1 MKKLLIVVLACLS
14 FITQAQDNKEID
26 KLIPYDYVNQ
36 SFKKPIKMI
45 VGIGSSVNINI
56 VADLEDTD
64 ACQPNTISTSGLK
77 MDIAW
82 YNTNDET
89 GKMMLSMLKDLGAI
103 EQNMESFKAESGL
116 EISEAKEENFSGG
129 KLWIT
134 SSQKP
139 CINEITGPTG
149 QTQYNTHLRYFLF
162 NGTTI
167 VKIEIEL
174 LGKPDIAKEILSKIM
189 ANLGKFDFSLYK
201 NVMSQGN

>member
-1 MKKLLIVVLACLS
+1 MKKLLIVILTCLS
-14 FITQAQDNKEID
+14 FNTQAQDNKEID

-36 SFKKPIKMI
+36 SFKKPMKMI
-45 VGIGSSVNINI
+45 AGIGASVNINI
-56 VADLEDTD
+56 VADLDDTD
-64 ACQPNTISTSGLK
+64 ACQPKSISTAGLK

-103 EQNMESFKAESGL
+103 EQNMEAFKRESGFD
-116 EISEAKEENFSGG
+116 ISDAKEETLYGG
-129 KLWIT
+129 KLWTT

-167 VKIEIEL
+167 AKIEIEF
-174 LGKPDIAKEILSKIM
+174 LGKPDIAKEILSKII